1 MFSRQAPLL
10 GQSLFLGGLAP
21 PLASTV
27 QNLLGQ
33 CRAPLVHRGPVTIDY
48 TRPDMKLI
56 TPDKAR
62 YSFPDLSLP
71 PPTRFQ
77 PPTPEPSDDPDP
89 PVGPGSPNPGGGDT
103 VTINNF
109 NDFGGQV
116 SPGRYI
122 DVDDTGR
129 VSLRQND
136 RRRHCTFPDG
146 KTPPN
151 VVHSVDFKA
160 DGNKEQYIR
169 LKITEEQNAT
179 KFYID
184 VSDLEEITYV
194 HDVELDLEA
203 NKLWIK
209 RKKVLAFDPWSSQGN
224 GLDTEI
230 DLTVCEP
237 PPE

>member
-1 MFSRQAPLL
+1 MFTRQAPLL

-48 TRPDMKLI
+48 TRPDMRLI
-56 TPDKAR
+56 TPDTAR
-62 YSFPDLSLP
+62 YSYPDLSLP
-71 PPTRFQ
+71 QPTKFEPPA
-77 PPTPEPSDDPDP
+77 PEPDEDPDP

-103 VTINNF
+103 VNIINNTF
-109 NDFGGQV
+109 LGGSV
-116 SPGRYI
+116 FPGRYI
-122 DVDDTGR
+122 DVDESGT
-129 VSLRQND
+129 VSLRHND
-136 RRRHCTFPDG
+136 IRRHCTFPDG

-160 DGNKEQYIR
+160 AGNQEDYIR

-184 VSDLEEITYV
+184 VSELEEITFV
-194 HDVELDLEA
+194 TDVELDLDA
-203 NKLWIK
+203 GKLWV
-209 RKKVLAFDPWSSQGN
+209 RKGSAYVFGPWYSP

-230 DLTVCEP
+230 DLTVCDEP